1 MKRTDY
7 LKPTMKVVQL
17 KHQSHI
23 LAGSGPA
30 AESKGADFEDYQ
42 NGGDVEWDS

>member
-23 LAGSGPA
+23 LAGSGPVPQ
-30 AESKGADFEDYQ
+30 AEEGAKIEDYEED
-42 NGGDVEWDS
+42 NTFTW

>member
-30 AESKGADFEDYQ
+30 ATDKVDVEDYQ
-42 NGGDVEWDS
+42 MQEAVDE